1 MNYHNFKKTII
12 LSIVTILFLFHVTF
26 SEISFGA
33 YQYEKYI
40 NIKANE
46 LKITKILVWSSNN
59 KDFKLTLEVVEKPKS
74 MEIFIDK
81 KEVIVSNNLTNYFEI
96 ISLNGNVYK
105 AIPINIFLYSYEN
118 LKNERVTIR
127 SIAEDLTE
135 KNIKIKF
142 EKDFTFLINFEKVE
156 EKKDTNEIF
165 NKENTTEKFDWKS
178 IIPSFNFWERILPIL
193 ILAISVLISFI
204 IIKRRS

>member
-1 MNYHNFKKTII
+1 
-12 LSIVTILFLFHVTF
+12 
-26 SEISFGA
+26 
-33 YQYEKYI
+33 
-40 NIKANE
+40 
-46 LKITKILVWSSNN
+46 ILVWSSNN

>member
-81 KEVIVSNNLTNYFEI
+81 KEVIVSNNLTDDFEI